1 MRRFPAILCLALLLA
16 TPASAKERK
25 CPLDLGTCL
34 AEFGKMRNRP
44 WYGLWSDPDST
55 GERHIREVVAGGP
68 AEGIGV
74 QPGDVIERIDGFDE
88 AQQRAGRAGWRTL
101 PPGEIHVRR
110 NGREMSFQI
119 TPRRVPDAILE
130 RMIGKH
136 MVEAHLAYEHD
147 AEPEPK
153 R

>member
-1 MRRFPAILCLALLLA
+1 MRRIPVILGLALLIA
-16 TPASAKERK
+16 TPALAREPR
-25 CPLDLGTCL
+25 CPLDLHTCL
-34 AEFGKMRNRP
+34 GEFAKMRSRP
-44 WYGLWSDPDST
+44 WYGLWSDPDSS
-55 GERHIREVVAGGP
+55 GERHVREVVAGGP
-68 AEGIGV
+68 ADGIGV

-110 NGREMSFQI
+110 EGRELSFKI
-119 TPRRVPDAILE
+119 TPCRVPEPILE

-136 MVEAHLAYEHD
+136 MVEAHLAYEHAD
-147 AEPEPK
+147 AAETK